1 MKSRSGSAGTGFFL
15 SPGLG
20 NRRLIFFRKSSP
32 RDFKLFRRKYLHAIW
47 ILGHFFLFLLTRF
60 MEKELQVI
68 DYISDWLKQY
78 ALNAGV
84 NGFVVGISGGVDSA
98 VTSTLCAKTGMK
110 VMVLNM
116 PIRQTKAE
124 FTRASEH
131 IDWLQTNFSNVE
143 ALTIDLTDAFHQ
155 LEKTFP
161 ASTVENHLAMANSR
175 ARLRMTTLYALGQTH
190 RLLVAGT
197 GNKIEDFGVGFFT
210 KYGDGGVDLSPI
222 ADLTKTEVFE
232 LAGSLNIVESILT
245 AKPTDGLWEDGRSD
259 EDQMGATYPELEWAM
274 DFSGNE
280 ETLNE
285 RQKEVLSIF
294 RKLNRA
300 NKHKMEPIPVCIL
313 PENIK
318 W

>member
-1 MKSRSGSAGTGFFL
+1 
-15 SPGLG
+15 
-20 NRRLIFFRKSSP
+20 
-32 RDFKLFRRKYLHAIW
+32 
-47 ILGHFFLFLLTRF
+47 

-68 DYISDWLKQY
+68 DYISNWLKQY

-98 VTSTLCAKTGMK
+98 VTSALCAKTGMK
-110 VMVLNM
+110 VLVLNM

-124 FTRASEH
+124 FGRATEH
-131 IDWLQTNFSNVE
+131 IDWLLTNFSNVE
-143 ALTIDLTDAFHQ
+143 AQTIDLTAAFHQ

-161 ASTVENHLAMANSR
+161 SITVENHLAMANSR

-190 RLLVAGT
+190 GLLVAGT

-210 KYGDGGVDLSPI
+210 KYGDGGVDISPI

-232 LAGSLNIVESILT
+232 LAGSLDIVNSILT

-274 DFSGNE
+274 DFTGNE
-280 ETLNE
+280 ETLNP
-285 RQKEVLSIF
+285 RQKEVLTIY
-294 RKLNRA
+294 RKLNKA
-300 NKHKMEPIPVCIL
+300 NKHKMEPIPVCLL

-318 W
+318 C